1 MKGIARVTDKTS
13 THTCGGTLHEFTLIV
28 QGSDNVFLNDKNI
41 SREGDLVICED
52 VLGVGSNSV
61 YINGKSVSRLNDK
74 TTSHEGACTESR
86 IITASDNCFVG

>member
-1 MKGIARVTDKTS
+1 MKAIARITDKTS
-13 THTCGGTLHEFTLIV
+13 PHTCGDSLHEFTEIV
-28 QGSDNVFLNDKNI
+28 QGSDNVFLNGKNI
-41 SREGDLVICED
+41 AREGDLVICED
-52 VLGVGSNSV
+52 TLATGSNSV